1 METGVESRRHDM
13 RMGLGSP
20 SLPLPLSA
28 SRSACPQLRAS
39 RQAQPGCR
47 AEVDADADPSEMG
60 ERYHRP
66 SHWLPHV
73 GLLMWGVS
81 DELSDIAERPC
92 LNEVEVSLSISRDD
106 APKVKVQG
114 TRVRKRG
121 MGKAVSAC
129 KIDVYLATHSV
140 SFDMY
145 IYPSHHHTFSP
156 PFFLLPSSL
165 FPLHHQP
172 PPTLH
177 STAHPSPSPRPDPA

>member
-1 METGVESRRHDM
+1 MYMREECMETGVESRRHDM

-81 DELSDIAERPC
+81 DEFSGIAEAMS
-92 LNEVEVSLSISRDD
+92 E
-106 APKVKVQG
+106 
-114 TRVRKRG
+114 
-121 MGKAVSAC
+121 
-129 KIDVYLATHSV
+129 
-140 SFDMY
+140 
-145 IYPSHHHTFSP
+145 
-156 PFFLLPSSL
+156 
-165 FPLHHQP
+165 
-172 PPTLH
+172 
-177 STAHPSPSPRPDPA
+177 